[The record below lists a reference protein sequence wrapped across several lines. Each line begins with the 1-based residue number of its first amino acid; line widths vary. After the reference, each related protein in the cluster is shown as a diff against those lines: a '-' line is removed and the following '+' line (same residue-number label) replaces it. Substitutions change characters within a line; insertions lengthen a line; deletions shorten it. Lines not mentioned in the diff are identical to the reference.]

1 MNTYFGN
8 AYVCKIFFLGVKICH
23 AIMSCKTYEM
33 TLFFYDLRFVIS
45 WVCNV
50 ETNFK

>member
-8 AYVCKIFFLGVKICH
+8 AYVYKIFFLGAKICH

-33 TLFFYDLRFVIS
+33 TLFFLLFM
-45 WVCNV
+45 VCD
-50 ETNFK
+50 FMSL